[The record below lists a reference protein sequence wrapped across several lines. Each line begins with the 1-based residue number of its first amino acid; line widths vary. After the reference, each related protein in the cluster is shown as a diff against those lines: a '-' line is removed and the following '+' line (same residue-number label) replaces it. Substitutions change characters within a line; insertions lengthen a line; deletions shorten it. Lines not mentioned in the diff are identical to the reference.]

1 MPDIILPH
9 IPIDGAVSSA
19 DGISQNLYD
28 PAAAPNSYEVIN
40 GRMDNANR
48 EATWDVDTTQIQRN
62 GCSGGGSVGATL
74 GLNYFEDLF
83 RSFDAAVNDPTL
95 YEPIPGS
102 SLEFYLPHDP
112 ALTILSWTLHLTGNG
127 VPGSTYD
134 DPPAPPPN
142 IVGRIY
148 LHVDGTRFVA
158 GTTRNMLI
166 PGSTARGLTRT
177 WAGHVMIDGP
187 GLGGTLGKG
196 WHSASLRIVI
206 DPTALKPGV
215 QFSRLNCRA
224 INYVYFS

>member
-1 MPDIILPH
+1 MPDIVLPH
-9 IPIDGAVSSA
+9 TPADGAVSSA

-28 PAAAPNSYEVIN
+28 PAAVPNSYEVIN
-40 GRMDNANR
+40 GRLDNANR

-83 RSFDAAVNDPTL
+83 RSFDAATNDPTL
-95 YEPIPGS
+95 YGPIPGG
-102 SLEFYLPHDP
+102 SLEFFLPHDP

-127 VPGSTYD
+127 ITGANYA
-134 DPPAPPPN
+134 DPPVSPPN
-142 IVGRIY
+142 ITGRVY
-148 LHVDGTRFVA
+148 LYVDGARVVV

-166 PGSTARGLTRT
+166 PGDDFRGLTRT

-196 WHSASLRIVI
+196 WHSASLRIVM
-206 DPTALKPGV
+206 DPSSLLPGIS
-215 QFSRLNCRA
+215 FSRVNCRA
-224 INYVYFS
+224 IHYVYFL